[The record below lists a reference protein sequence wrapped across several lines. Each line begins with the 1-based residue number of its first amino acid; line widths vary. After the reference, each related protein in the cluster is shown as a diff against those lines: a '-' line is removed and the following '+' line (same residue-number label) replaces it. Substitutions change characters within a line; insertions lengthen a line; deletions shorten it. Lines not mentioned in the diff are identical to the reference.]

1 MWYTWLAYFG
11 LVLGI
16 IGTAIFGYSLARS
29 AAVGLLAGI
38 VLVTLWNVTDPT
50 PTPCLQNAKGWDI
63 LRAYSLDCP
72 KQ

>member
-11 LVLGI
+11 LLSGLLVS
-16 IGTAIFGYSLARS
+16 IFGVPLSRSLPI
-29 AAVGLLAGI
+29 GLATGI
-38 VLVTLWNVTDPT
+38 VLAALWNVTAPA
-50 PTPCLQNAKGWDI
+50 PASCLQNSKGWDI